1 MLPISL
7 SLSLSLS
14 LSIRI
19 SFGIVIIYSI
29 QLTNHY
35 SESGI
40 QTRSREQIDSSLD
53 FTNWK
58 V

>member
-1 MLPISL
+1 MLPI
-7 SLSLSLS
+7 SLSLS